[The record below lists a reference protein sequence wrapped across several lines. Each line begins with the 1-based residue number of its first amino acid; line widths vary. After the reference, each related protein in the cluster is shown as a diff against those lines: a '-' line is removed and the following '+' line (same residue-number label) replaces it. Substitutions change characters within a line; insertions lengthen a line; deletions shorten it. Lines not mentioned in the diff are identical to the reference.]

1 MLRRLTVPL
10 LAATVLVLAQLAYA
24 LTGGLGPVA
33 SHDPVAQAAQ
43 AEEVAKVAAARSAG
57 APAPIGAPP
66 SSNVAAATG
75 AAAGRASTD
84 APRVEGDVFT
94 CGRAS
99 GPAADHPTNTHGA
112 TLLGSNPGTY
122 CPVLANTPISQEYG
136 TKSDTSPYGHSG
148 MDFNGDTGDPVFS
161 VSEGEVV
168 YSTFNDGGYGNLIG
182 IKRPDGVLF
191 WYAHLS
197 KRIARYGAWVNAGDR
212 IGLMGN
218 TGASQGSHLHFEV
231 AVGKG
236 RGGAYGT
243 PTDPRDLLFGKP
255 AGTRI
260 GWATSAPKWA
270 CDHYGGC

>member
-1 MLRRLTVPL
+1 M
-10 LAATVLVLAQLAYA
+10 ATVLVLAQLAYA
-24 LTGGLGPVA
+24 LMGGLGPVA
-33 SHDPVAQAAQ
+33 ATDPVAAAAQ
-43 AEEVAKVAAARSAG
+43 AQEAADVAAARSSG
-57 APAPIGAPP
+57 APVQIGAG
-66 SSNVAAATG
+66 SNVAGATG
-75 AAAGRASTD
+75 AAAGPASTD
-84 APRVEGDVFT
+84 APEVDGDVFT

-99 GPAADHPTNTHGA
+99 GPASEHPRSKQGA
-112 TLLGSNPGTY
+112 TLLGTNPETY
-122 CPVLANTPISQEYG
+122 CPVLAGTPISQEYG

-148 MDFNGDTGDPVFS
+148 MDFNGDSGDPIFS

-191 WYAHLS
+191 WYAHLT
-197 KRIARYGAWVNAGDR
+197 KRLVQGGEWISPGQK
-212 IGLMGN
+212 IGTMGN

-231 AVGKG
+231 AVGHG

-243 PTDPRDLLFGKP
+243 PTNPRDLLFGKP

-260 GWATSAPKWA
+260 GWATSPPQWA